1 MTDPVDPSIAGSS
14 GPPDV
19 TLEER
24 TASRSKG
31 PDRTGVEPTTHPA
44 PPKGSTNEPAGR
56 GPPAPTAAPPARTPR
71 VELPHSEQTM
81 AAALVATMAVTQ
93 STPTATVPQRA
104 ASRSRS
110 PPRSPPP
117 TAVRG
122 STAPPPPCVAA
133 PSPPAPPA
141 YLAAG
146 VLPFCVL
153 GGDLLFLLGQQLR
166 FRSRVRGRSFP
177 EMGGG
182 STTPVAAEDEGRVAS
197 AAARQLPPS
206 IETTPLPSGAPPPPP
221 PPAPVWRPRR
231 GPRPKVSLSLS
242 PGSSGSASSG
252 QPPGDASPSPPAVA
266 GARAAAGAQASR
278 ETAAKVEEAAPSASF
293 PVAGASRDGTE
304 HDMQK
309 GACGA
314 RVGGGAPMGG
324 GELGMAGKRSEMAA
338 LAVQENDLEAAMDSP
353 SGAGDPS
360 APHGTAVKNGQ
371 RSGGINPEDGS
382 SNTAVLPEED
392 PPAAATGDPHPP
404 VEETAAAPEQE
415 IVPAGL
421 LWSDFGG
428 AREASDADAEETAS
442 REFAEES
449 FGIFHGV
456 RLESDSV
463 ARSQATMSS
472 ALRDP
477 SLRGKRVFECRNGGY
492 VMYVAEVDFVPDLM
506 INLARKEIVGEDGSG
521 PDAVGVQGEWGGS
534 GQGQASSPG
543 FSEKTDF
550 AWVPASV
557 LLRAMRESRNR
568 STRKVVVK
576 LGGCRYLR
584 LFHKFVI
591 SLWGLDLAAVIQ
603 AASTPLQ
610 GRRASLPRPRTLLV
624 ESNAEPISRCDSNQD
639 ETGGESSDGATSSE
653 RCAAIRGI
661 DCVRPSF
668 LSGRKRTSLGII
680 DGRRDRRWDGGGGGA
695 RGAAGSEDGEAG
707 SDSGDVNGGGD
718 DAGDGLRS
726 GRSRKSGAACRKRR
740 RQCKQARRL
749 KAAAKAEAAEAARVP
764 STAVPPEA

>member
-1 MTDPVDPSIAGSS
+1 MTEPVDPSMAGSS

-24 TASRSKG
+24 TASQSKR
-31 PDRTGVEPTTHPA
+31 PDWTGVEPTAHPA

-56 GPPAPTAAPPARTPR
+56 GPPAPTAAPPARTQR

-81 AAALVATMAVTQ
+81 AAALAPSAVTQ
-93 STPTATVPQRA
+93 STPTATVPPRA

-117 TAVRG
+117 TAVRA

-166 FRSRVRGRSFP
+166 FRSGVRGRSFP
-177 EMGGG
+177 EMGGC

-197 AAARQLPPS
+197 AAVRQLPPS

-221 PPAPVWRPRR
+221 PPPPPPAPLWRPRR

-242 PGSSGSASSG
+242 PSSSGSASSG

-266 GARAAAGAQASR
+266 GAAAAVAAAGAQASR

-304 HDMQK
+304 HGMQT

-314 RVGGGAPMGG
+314 RVGGDAPVGG
-324 GELGMAGKRSEMAA
+324 GEFGMAGKRSEMTA
-338 LAVQENDLEAAMDSP
+338 LAVQENDLEAATDSP

-360 APHGTAVKNGQ
+360 APHGTAVKNGPT
-371 RSGGINPEDGS
+371 SGGINPEDGS

-404 VEETAAAPEQE
+404 VEETTAAPGQGT
-415 IVPAGL
+415 VPAGL

-492 VMYVAEVDFVPDLM
+492 VMFVAEVDFVPDLM

-521 PDAVGVQGEWGGS
+521 PDAVGVQSECWGS

-584 LFHKFVI
+584 LFHKASRFC
-591 SLWGLDLAAVIQ
+591 LDR
-603 AASTPLQ
+603 LQ
-610 GRRASLPRPRTLLV
+610 
-624 ESNAEPISRCDSNQD
+624 
-639 ETGGESSDGATSSE
+639 
-653 RCAAIRGI
+653 
-661 DCVRPSF
+661 
-668 LSGRKRTSLGII
+668 
-680 DGRRDRRWDGGGGGA
+680 
-695 RGAAGSEDGEAG
+695 
-707 SDSGDVNGGGD
+707 
-718 DAGDGLRS
+718 
-726 GRSRKSGAACRKRR
+726 
-740 RQCKQARRL
+740 
-749 KAAAKAEAAEAARVP
+749 
-764 STAVPPEA
+764 